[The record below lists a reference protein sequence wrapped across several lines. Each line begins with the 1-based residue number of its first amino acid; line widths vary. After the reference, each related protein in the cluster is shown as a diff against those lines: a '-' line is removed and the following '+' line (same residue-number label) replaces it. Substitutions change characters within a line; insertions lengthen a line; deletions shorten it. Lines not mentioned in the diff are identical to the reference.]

1 MEDGR
6 VYNNIQ
12 DQTSAPLSHHVE
24 AVCQPI
30 TWSSPP
36 TARSPLLCQVKCF
49 EDDLSEGENSA
60 SSRKIEPFHR
70 PTKSEAFTCSDV
82 SQSDSAG
89 VFSSSVLDGE
99 DSGDLQSGGR
109 DIPTA
114 LCDSSTQSKDG
125 FPNKS
130 ESPGCELTFMF
141 IHQPLD
147 HTAGVSSS
155 SVLTD
160 MTTSSEDCP
169 NQSHGQ
175 LESKQSPKLE
185 AVNRVIM
192 STETPNL
199 PQQQTSQ
206 TDEPT
211 LALAPFQL
219 PSHSTGTNP
228 TVAADMIPSQLYEKE
243 DASEFAGICPI
254 NTVILRRN
262 DGNSFGLELEI
273 MSSPLKLVIA
283 GVEPGGAAE
292 RVRGIA
298 FNPTPVGWGLGVPP
312 KKQNKFNNTVFGN
325 KLQSK
330 KMMAVAKMIQIQIYM
345 QNFLCTLNMNKNI

>member
-12 DQTSAPLSHHVE
+12 DQTSAPLSHRVE

-49 EDDLSEGENSA
+49 EDDLSRE
-60 SSRKIEPFHR
+60 IEPFHR

-99 DSGDLQSGGR
+99 DGGDLQSGGR

-114 LCDSSTQSKDG
+114 LCDSSTQSEDG

-155 SVLTD
+155 VGSVLTD
-160 MTTSSEDCP
+160 MTISSEACL

-185 AVNRVIM
+185 AGNRVMM
-192 STETPNL
+192 STEAPNL

-206 TDEPT
+206 TDEPA

-228 TVAADMIPSQLYEKE
+228 TLAADILPSQLYEEE
-243 DASEFAGICPI
+243 DASECAGICPI

-273 MSSPLKLVIA
+273 MSSPLKLVIT

-298 FNPTPVGWGLGVPP
+298 FNPTPVGRGWGVPQ
-312 KKQNKFNNTVFGN
+312 KTK
-325 KLQSK
+325 
-330 KMMAVAKMIQIQIYM
+330 
-345 QNFLCTLNMNKNI
+345 